1 MTDSMI
7 REYEY
12 HIEYKNYIRNN
23 ETLSYIFDVWKNI
36 KCSRCNTNCNIDN
49 IKQYFGY
56 NTFGKRYQRCFE
68 CRNKIKTLQHTT
80 EQLDKAKQYNEHHKE
95 YHTEQSKQ
103 WSDLNKEHL
112 TEVIT
117 CNLCY
122 DEIQRRR
129 MTAHLKTM
137 KCKYYQ

>member
-36 KCSRCNTNCNIDN
+36 KCSRCKTNCNIDN

-68 CRNKIKTLQHTT
+68 CRKKIRTDQQKPTR
-80 EQLDKAKQYNEHHKE
+80 LDKAKQYLENHKE
-95 YHTEQSKQ
+95 QHNEQVKQ
-103 WSDLNKEHL
+103 WTELNKEHL
-112 TEVIT
+112 TELIT
-117 CNLCY
+117 CNICF
-122 DEIQRRR
+122 EQIQRRR
-129 MTAHLKTM
+129 LIAHM
-137 KCKYYQ
+137 KSIACKYCL